1 MTATAMSEGPGGV
14 SIAKKAEAAEWLGAA
29 VGEGKLSLPAHA
41 IEVLEA
47 GFEAGCW
54 SMDDVP
60 AEDVVLDKD
69 EIKETFKMW
78 GAFYADSVAVLKVTD
93 SKATSRQGDLV
104 KLEKWI
110 SSKYLVQEKI
120 DKACGGGDSSS
131 GWWKRRMLR
140 GSTCRAKAGQA

>member
-1 MTATAMSEGPGGV
+1 
-14 SIAKKAEAAEWLGAA
+14 
-29 VGEGKLSLPAHA
+29 
-41 IEVLEA
+41 
-47 GFEAGCW
+47 
-54 SMDDVP
+54 MDDVP

-120 DKACGGGDSSS
+120 DKHPSEDGSGQDHGDALS
-131 GWWKRRMLR
+131 G
-140 GSTCRAKAGQA
+140 